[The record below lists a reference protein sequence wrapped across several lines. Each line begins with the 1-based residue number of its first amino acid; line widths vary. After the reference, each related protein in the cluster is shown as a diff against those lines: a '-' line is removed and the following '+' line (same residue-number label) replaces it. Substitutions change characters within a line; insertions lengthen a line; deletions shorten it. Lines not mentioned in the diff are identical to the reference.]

1 MIGLSLQVRPAGL
14 QDRQA
19 ISNLVF
25 FQNHA
30 HRHLDWRHPLDWL
43 GSPYFWLIE
52 ENGRAL
58 AALACPPDPPG
69 IAWVRLFVFS
79 GQISAVEAWSTLWE
93 KARGEIVCNGGA
105 QVAVIAM
112 QGWMSELLARTDFDH
127 SQDIIMLEWR
137 GRPILQPSLPAGVTL
152 RPMTESDLSAAEQV
166 DADAFDP
173 LWHISLDNLHRAFS
187 QSVVATVIESQGRV
201 LGYQLST
208 GKPTGAH
215 LARLSVRKEA
225 QGFGLGAALVADLI
239 GRMRQHGAN
248 FISVNTQNNNH
259 ASLAL
264 YQKMGFIRTG
274 EEYPVFR
281 SVVNQGG

>member
-1 MIGLSLQVRPAGL
+1 MIGLNLQVRPAGL
-14 QDRQA
+14 QDRQS
-19 ISNLVF
+19 ISDLIF

-93 KARGEIVCNGGA
+93 KARGEIIRNGGA
-105 QVAVIAM
+105 QAAVIAM
-112 QGWMSELLARTDFDH
+112 QGWMRELLSHTEFDCL
-127 SQDIIMLEWR
+127 QNIVMLEWR

-152 RPMTESDLSAAEQV
+152 RPMTESDLPAAEQV

-187 QSVVATVIESQGRV
+187 QSVVATVIESKGRV

-281 SVVNQGG
+281 SVINQGG

>member
-1 MIGLSLQVRPAGL
+1 MIGLNLQVRPAGL
-14 QDRQA
+14 QDRQP
-19 ISNLVF
+19 ISDLIF

-69 IAWVRLFVFS
+69 VAWVRLFVFS

-93 KARGEIVCNGGA
+93 MACGEIARLGGL

-112 QGWMSELLARTDFDH
+112 QGWMSELMSHSDFDRPQ
-127 SQDIIMLEWR
+127 SIVMLEWR
-137 GRPILQPSLPAGVTL
+137 GRPTLQPSLPAGVTL
-152 RPMTESDLSAAEQV
+152 RRMTESDLSAAEQV
-166 DADAFDP
+166 DTDAFDP
-173 LWHISLDNLHRAFS
+173 LWHISLDNLRRAFS
-187 QSVVATVIESQGRV
+187 QSVVATVIESKGRV

-215 LARLSVRKEA
+215 LARLAVRKEA
-225 QGFGLGAALVADLI
+225 QGFGLGAALAADLI

-281 SVVNQGG
+281 YIVNQGG